1 MMWGRRTGVNK
12 SSSCAYLTSP
22 GMQCTH
28 SSKVKT
34 TFPWPYR
41 GVQLPI
47 KPLGPQL
54 WWVPTEMTVN
64 PHHKWAV
71 RATWQGKI
79 LLPPKSQS
87 PWGGSMLWGLEGLKP
102 EMGQGKFGGT
112 HSREQLR
119 SRWAAWWIF
128 LSLNSQDVTPFETR
142 IQSKNFLDFW
152 ISGTG
157 QLLQHH

>member
-1 MMWGRRTGVNK
+1 MTSSQMMWGRRTGVNK

-102 EMGQGKFGGT
+102 EMGPGQVWGNSLQGTTEEQVGSMVNISLPQQSRC
-112 HSREQLR
+112 HS
-119 SRWAAWWIF
+119 
-128 LSLNSQDVTPFETR
+128 
-142 IQSKNFLDFW
+142 FW
-152 ISGTG
+152 D
-157 QLLQHH
+157 QNPE